1 MYLLLYLSVSA
12 SSALLKQRSLIF
24 GRNQVSCDAAHQE
37 ISLIQYA
44 SPNAVSFGKGV
55 GVIIS
60 AHRRAEMYCRVTL
73 PDWSSLGFFFFPLF
87 PQRAR
92 ERIYENVKLE
102 IRRCISLIRVEHI
115 SPCYMVLHV
124 LKDESSSVPSEL
136 N

>member
-1 MYLLLYLSVSA
+1 M
-12 SSALLKQRSLIF
+12 
-24 GRNQVSCDAAHQE
+24 SCDSAPQE

-44 SPNAVSFGKGV
+44 SPTAVSSER

-60 AHRRAEMYCRVTL
+60 AHRPAEMYCRITL
-73 PDWSSLGFFFFPLF
+73 PDWSSLGFFFPPSFPR
-87 PQRAR
+87 RAS
-92 ERIYENVKLE
+92 EKIYENVKLD

-124 LKDESSSVPSEL
+124 LKDESLYVRLEL